1 MMKKKIS
8 LICASLIALAA
19 TSFTS
24 TEKKSENDLLENVFI
39 EALKQ
44 ENQRGTID
52 RNGVKYKWE
61 IINLNKAPIYQ
72 LKILKED
79 KGSSNLVYSTDME
92 FKDNSL
98 KIFLGKQNG
107 YKWDIDRSSF
117 ILMKMA
123 GSKITI
129 TAEGVMKNMVE
140 AKFGI
145 TQQQLDGKNL
155 PKENTV
161 FHFTRHAVTHLIF
174 KYKKAMKP

>member
-1 MMKKKIS
+1 MIKKKIS

-19 TSFTS
+19 TSFVS
-24 TEKKSENDLLENVFI
+24 TEKKNENDLLENIFI

-61 IINLNKAPIYQ
+61 IINLNKAPIHQ
-72 LKILKED
+72 LKILKEH
-79 KGSSNLVYSTDME
+79 KGASNLVYSTDME
-92 FKDNSL
+92 FKDNTL
-98 KIFLGKQNG
+98 KIFIGKQNG
-107 YKWDIDRSSF
+107 YKWDIDRNSY
-117 ILMKMA
+117 LMMKMA

-129 TAEGVMKNMVE
+129 TAEGAMKNMVE

-145 TQQQLDGKNL
+145 TDQQLAAKNL
-155 PKENTV
+155 PKEANL
-161 FHFTRHAVTHLIF
+161 FNFTKHAVTHLIF